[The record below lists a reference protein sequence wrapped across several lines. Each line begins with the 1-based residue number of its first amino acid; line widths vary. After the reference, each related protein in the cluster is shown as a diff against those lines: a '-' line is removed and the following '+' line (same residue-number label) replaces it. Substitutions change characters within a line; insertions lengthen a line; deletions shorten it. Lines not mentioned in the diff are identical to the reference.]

1 MWDTDLGPRRRP
13 ILDWRL
19 RPKVDMGEWPA
30 QIRMQE
36 SEDVTPQC
44 GCLVGSAIHFA
55 ARLKH
60 RIWRGLQAHLSDHS
74 SALLLGQKAIKARR
88 QKQMRK
94 ESRGFGHCLQ
104 QIISSGA

>member
-1 MWDTDLGPRRRP
+1 MFTYPKFVNYENVGHRPRAAP
-13 ILDWRL
+13 QAYPGLAVA
-19 RPKVDMGEWPA
+19 PQGGYG
-30 QIRMQE
+30 RMASSDPNAE

-74 SALLLGQKAIKARR
+74 SAKSNAELLRD
-88 QKQMRK
+88 
-94 ESRGFGHCLQ
+94 
-104 QIISSGA
+104 